1 MIWIHHKYSYFI
13 ITYSINFL
21 KKKLLVKYIK
31 NLTKE
36 MIVCQIMPILLIRTS
51 EKTKNKYIDDLKLIF
66 TYD

>member
-1 MIWIHHKYSYFI
+1 
-13 ITYSINFL
+13 
-21 KKKLLVKYIK
+21 
-31 NLTKE
+31 